1 MGSFDTLFEQQ
12 QEQAEK
18 PFERNL
24 FDDRQQSRNESVR

>member
-18 PFERNL
+18 PFDRKL
-24 FDDRQQSRNESVR
+24 FAEHQQSRNESVR